1 MKKMYYVNAIPFL
14 LWICAFGIDFIWQ
27 YFDFF
32 SYEYLWILPTY
43 ITLALLLIMPIV
55 FVIINV
61 FCAKKYKNYF
71 VFNTILAFSCAIGY
85 FIFGILYYK
94 FISSDSESL
103 LLAQVL
109 PIVLFVYVFLLAAIG
124 FIIKL
129 VANKLKRRRIYE
141 KY

>member
-1 MKKMYYVNAIPFL
+1 MKKMYFVNALPIL
-14 LWICAFGIDFIWQ
+14 LWFCVFGVDFVWQ
-27 YFDFF
+27 YGLSDHD
-32 SYEYLWILPTY
+32 YLWILPTH

-55 FVIINV
+55 FVIINII
-61 FCAKKYKNYF
+61 CAKKYKNYF
-71 VFNTILAFSCAIGY
+71 VFNTNLAFSCAIGY
-85 FIFGILYYK
+85 FVFGILYYN

-109 PIVLFVYVFLLAAIG
+109 PIVSFVYVFLLAAIG

-129 VANKLKRRRIYE
+129 VAKILKRRRIYE

>member
-27 YFDFF
+27 YGLCD
-32 SYEYLWILPTY
+32 YDYLWILPTY

-55 FVIINV
+55 FVIING
-61 FCAKKYKNYF
+61 FCVKKYKNYF
-71 VFNTILAFSCAIGY
+71 VFNTILAFSCAIGW
-85 FIFGILYYK
+85 FVFGILYYN
-94 FISSDSESL
+94 FISSDGETL

-109 PIVLFVYVFLLAAIG
+109 PIVSFVYVFLLAAIG

-129 VANKLKRRRIYE
+129 VLNKLKRRKICE